1 MQTVTDSPTMKKKY
15 TKLAWILGDQLN
27 YQHSWFATPD
37 PETLFVIAELRQ
49 ETDYTRHHV
58 QKVCAFF
65 AAMQAFAKHLKS
77 QGHAVL
83 YLSLD
88 DSSEFAD
95 LESAIIQLSA
105 GFKVEEFH
113 YQRPDELR
121 LLNQMR
127 SMKLPELIKIKEFDT
142 EHFLLPFE
150 ELSTYVKPKQHN
162 RLESFYR
169 KMRKRFNILMVKDK
183 PAGDQW
189 NFDGDNRNKLKK
201 TDIPDIP
208 EPLVFNNDV
217 TDILAMLNAHKVDTF
232 GTAQDQLL
240 WPISRVQSLELL
252 QWFCREALP
261 NFGKFQDSMTY
272 QGESKWSLYHSR
284 VSFALNSKMLS
295 PMEVI
300 DAVIVAFEEAG
311 STIDLAQ
318 VEGFVRQ
325 ILGWREFVRCIYWVN
340 GDHYKTLNH
349 FKAKR
354 KLPDFFWTGD
364 TKMKCMSEA
373 IGQSLETSY
382 AHHIQRLMI
391 TGNFCLLTGIDPDMV
406 DSWYLGIYIDAIEW
420 VEMPNTRGMSQFA
433 DGGYIATKPYSAS
446 GNYINKMSDYCGQCH
461 YKVKLKS
468 GADACPFNS
477 LYWKFMIDNRQ
488 QLSSNPRIA
497 MLYGNWDRK
506 EKVESDAIIDT
517 ARVHLEN
524 LDQL

>member
-1 MQTVTDSPTMKKKY
+1 MRSTTDSPTLKKKY
-15 TKLAWILGDQLN
+15 TKLAWVLGDQLN
-27 YQHSWFATPD
+27 YQHSWLATPD

-65 AAMQAFAKHLKS
+65 AAMRAFAKHINS

-83 YLSLD
+83 YLDLD
-88 DSSEFAD
+88 DSSGFAN
-95 LESAIIQLSA
+95 LESAIAKLSA
-105 GFKVEEFH
+105 RFKVKEFH

-121 LLNQMR
+121 LLNEMR
-127 SMKLPELIKIKEFDT
+127 NLKLPGSIDIVEFDT

-150 ELSTYVKPKQHN
+150 ELPAYVNPKKHN

-169 KMRKRFNILMVKDK
+169 KMRKRFNILMSGDK

-189 NFDGDNRNKLKK
+189 NFDSENRNKLKK
-201 TDIPDIP
+201 ADIPEIP
-208 EPLVFNNDV
+208 EPLVFSNDV
-217 TDILAMLNAHKVDTF
+217 KDILAILKKHKVDTF
-232 GTAQDQLL
+232 GVAHEKLL
-240 WPISRVQSLELL
+240 WPVSRAQSLELL

-284 VSFALNSKMLS
+284 LSFALNSKMLS
-295 PMEVI
+295 PLEVI
-300 DAVIVAFEEAG
+300 EAATAKFQEG
-311 STIDLAQ
+311 DSTINLAQ
-318 VEGFVRQ
+318 IEGFVRQ
-325 ILGWREFVRCIYWVN
+325 ILGWREFVRGIYWVN

-349 FKAKR
+349 FQAKR
-354 KLPDFFWTGD
+354 NLPDFFWTGD
-364 TKMKCMSEA
+364 TKMKCMQEA
-373 IGQSLETSY
+373 IDQSLETSY

-391 TGNFCLLTGIDPDMV
+391 TGNFCLVSGIDPDLV

-420 VEMPNTRGMSQFA
+420 VELPNTRGMSQFA
-433 DGGYIATKPYSAS
+433 DGGYIATKPYAAS

-477 LYWKFMIDNRQ
+477 LYWKFMIENRQ
-488 QLSSNPRIA
+488 QLSSNPRIS

-506 EKVESDAIIDT
+506 DKGERDAIIES
-517 ARVHLEN
+517 ARIHLEN